1 MEYNEFRSVI
11 NKGSNVDISMIGGCP
26 EKHSLH
32 DCKACKKCEFCV
44 FYHQAQNILKD
55 YKEHMLS
62 PNPDISQMSGAEL
75 RTRLYEWN
83 ASEFAKEFDRQMT
96 NPSFADRNSVLINL
110 EYAEQIN
117 RVENMLRIIENL
129 NDQTNSAVTR
139 AAELFGPTDDRTI
152 VVAVKDIRFAAQKA
166 VLAKF
171 AHAVLD
177 QLIARHDGNK
187 EFNYQDLKLENW
199 QDII

>member
-1 MEYNEFRSVI
+1 MELNEFESVM
-11 NKGSNVDISMIGGCP
+11 NKGEDVDISMIGGCP
-26 EKHSLH
+26 DKHSLH

-44 FYHQAQNILKD
+44 FYHQAQNILKE

-62 PNPDISQMSGAEL
+62 PNPDISQMSGIEL
-75 RTRLYEWN
+75 RTRLYQWKD
-83 ASEFAKEFDRQMT
+83 SEFAKEFDRQMT
-96 NPSFADRNSVLINL
+96 NPDFEDRNSVLINL

-117 RVENMLRIIENL
+117 RVENMLRIIEGL
-129 NDQTNSAVTR
+129 NDQRNSAVTR
-139 AAELFGPTDDRTI
+139 AAELFGATDDRTI
-152 VVAVKDIRFAAQKA
+152 AIAVKDIRFVAQKA

-177 QLIARHDGNK
+177 QLIARHDGSK
-187 EFNYQDLKLENW
+187 DFNYQDLKLENW

>member
-1 MEYNEFRSVI
+1 MELNEFESVM
-11 NKGSNVDISMIGGCP
+11 NKGEDVDISMIGGCP

-32 DCKACKKCEFCV
+32 DCKACRKCEFCV
-44 FYHQAQNILKD
+44 FYHQAQNILKE

-62 PNPDISQMSGAEL
+62 PSPDISQMSGAEL
-75 RTRLYEWN
+75 RTRLCEWKDC
-83 ASEFAKEFDRQMT
+83 EFVKEFDRQMT
-96 NPSFADRNSVLINL
+96 NPAFEDRNSVLINL
-110 EYAEQIN
+110 EYAEQID
-117 RVENMLRIIENL
+117 RAENMLRIIESL

-139 AAELFGPTDDRTI
+139 AAELFDTADDRTI
-152 VVAVKDIRFAAQKA
+152 AIAVKDIRFAAQKA

-171 AHAVLD
+171 AHTVLD

-187 EFNYQDLKLENW
+187 DFNYQELKLESW